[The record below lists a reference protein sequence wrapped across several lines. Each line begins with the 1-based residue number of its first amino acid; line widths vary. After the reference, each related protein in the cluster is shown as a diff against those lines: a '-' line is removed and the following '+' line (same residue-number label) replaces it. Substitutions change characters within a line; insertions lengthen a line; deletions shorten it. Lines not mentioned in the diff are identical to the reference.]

1 MLAVPQIETLL
12 AQRTRFR
19 RLRHVAS
26 CPSTQDLAAA
36 EPRDGDAIFWADH
49 QTAGRG
55 RQQRVWDDQPGAD
68 LAITVRAT
76 ISLPQPLALPAALP
90 VAVLQAIEP
99 LAGRRLR
106 VKWPNDLFL
115 DGRKLC
121 GVLID
126 VGPAGPDTYLIGIGV
141 NCNRV
146 RFPPELEAIATSLA
160 VATGHEVDRGALLVA
175 IAERVDAMLGC
186 LQQRQHAALEE
197 LFRDRLGLLGRPV
210 VVGTTGEESGVLTG
224 LDFAELA
231 LDGERRRPLAF
242 VRSIRAG

>member
-1 MLAVPQIETLL
+1 MPSDPQIETLL
-12 AQRTRFR
+12 AARTRFR
-19 RLRHVAS
+19 RLLHLPS
-26 CPSTQDLAAA
+26 CPSTQDVAAA
-36 EPRDGDAIFWADH
+36 EPRDGDRIVWADH

-55 RQQRVWDDQPGAD
+55 RQQRSWDDQPGDD
-68 LAITVRAT
+68 LAITLRTTVR
-76 ISLPQPLALPAALP
+76 LPEPLALPAALP
-90 VAVLQAIEP
+90 VAVLRAIEP
-99 LAGRRLR
+99 LAGRKLR

-126 VGPAGPDTYLIGIGV
+126 VGQQGPDTYLIGIGV

-197 LFRDRLGLLGRPV
+197 LFRDRLGMLGRRV
-210 VVGTTGEESGVLTG
+210 VVGTHVEEIGVLTG
-224 LDFAELA
+224 LDFAELV